1 MWLALRNQ
9 RVKLHL
15 FSGFVAPRSAPKR
28 PARALTAP
36 TPSPLDALFS
46 RRELGPPTD
55 LTIAPSPGPASS
67 RSVEVS
73 GVFQTVDAKHENLV
87 IANLDSGV
95 GVVPVARVRW
105 SDVLS
110 ITTEADEDR
119 AQAATGCG

>member
-1 MWLALRNQ
+1 MEERWKKPETVVFWFKQ
-9 RVKLHL
+9 
-15 FSGFVAPRSAPKR
+15 S
-28 PARALTAP
+28 TA
-36 TPSPLDALFS
+36 
-46 RRELGPPTD
+46 
-55 LTIAPSPGPASS
+55 I
-67 RSVEVS
+67 
-73 GVFQTVDAKHENLV
+73 VDAALPKHENLV

>member
-46 RRELGPPTD
+46 RREHGPPTD
-55 LTIAPSPGPASS
+55 LTIAPSPGLASS